1 MGVMKATLI
10 LIGGGEI
17 GNGETRPVDEKVR
30 SYSSKEN
37 PHLLFLGTASGDPES
52 YTEAV
57 RSVYGELSC
66 EVEPLS
72 IANETPSPEDLK
84 EALAW
89 ADMMYIGGGNTKT
102 LIKRLKETGL
112 DQLLLKALNERENFV
127 LAGLSAGASC
137 WCEASY
143 ADCDIMD
150 GISDKMVF
158 LSCLGYLPY
167 VFNPHAQD
175 PSRTAFLED
184 LKSFHFKTAYSLEND
199 TALIIQ
205 GKKVVEFFR
214 GYEDKRGWRITKDK
228 NGRLK
233 SQEL

>member
-17 GNGETRPVDEKVR
+17 GNGETRPIDEKVR

-57 RSVYGELSC
+57 GAVYGSLGC
-66 EVEPLS
+66 DVQPLCL
-72 IANETPSPEDLK
+72 ATETPSFDELQSAMD
-84 EALAW
+84 W
-89 ADMMYIGGGNTKT
+89 ADIVYIGGGNTKT
-102 LIKRLKETGL
+102 LISRLKETRF
-112 DQLLLKALNERENFV
+112 DRLLLKSLEEREDFV

-137 WCEASY
+137 WCQASY

-150 GISDKMVF
+150 GLSDKMVF
-158 LSCLGYLPY
+158 LPCLGYLPF

-175 PSRTAFLED
+175 PARAGFLAD
-184 LKSFHFKTAYSLEND
+184 LKTLHFKTAYSLEND
-199 TALIIQ
+199 TALVIRK
-205 GKKVVEFFR
+205 KKVVAFLR
-214 GYEDKRGWRITKDK
+214 GYDDKQAWRISEGK
-228 NGRLK
+228 NGALIRRGL
-233 SQEL
+233 

>member
-1 MGVMKATLI
+1 MKATLI

-112 DQLLLKALNERENFV
+112 DQLLLKALNEREDFV
-127 LAGLSAGASC
+127 LAGLSAGRKLLVRGFLC
-137 WCEASY
+137 RLRHHGWNLGQ
-143 ADCDIMD
+143 D
-150 GISDKMVF
+150 GLPFV
-158 LSCLGYLPY
+158 LGI
-167 VFNPHAQD
+167 F
-175 PSRTAFLED
+175 
-184 LKSFHFKTAYSLEND
+184 
-199 TALIIQ
+199 ALC
-205 GKKVVEFFR
+205 F
-214 GYEDKRGWRITKDK
+214 
-228 NGRLK
+228 
-233 SQEL
+233 